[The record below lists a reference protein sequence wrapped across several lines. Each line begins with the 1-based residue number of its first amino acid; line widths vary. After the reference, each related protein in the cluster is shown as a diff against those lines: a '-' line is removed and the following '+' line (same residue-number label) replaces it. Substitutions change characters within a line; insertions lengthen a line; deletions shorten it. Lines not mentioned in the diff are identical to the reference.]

1 MWKWLDPI
9 ECRIAQQCLAHGQTL
24 EAAKYLLAGPHREHR
39 AVRELLLRIGPE
51 LVAQAQQAFDVGDL
65 PIAQE
70 LIGCAAQCGELPPAA
85 QALQQEI
92 VRCCRRQQHDQ
103 QWRERRL
110 QAADAWAGQGRLQ
123 SALGLIEPLADGD
136 PDAARRKQDWTADAA
151 RLEGYVHQFDEYLAQ
166 GRWKAAEAVLR
177 KAQEAAPG
185 QPQVLCME
193 QALDEARPAPA
204 RSPSTHTDPA
214 TPMEHTADPVAS
226 GQCVS
231 PSKETV
237 SFIAERANT
246 PASVMRLLLA
256 GLPGIGP
263 VLILRQPVVLVGTAN
278 DPSVQLP
285 LQAMLHRRHAMLVRD
300 KTCGER
306 VQFRVGPMSGCAVSV
321 NHVPIPDGQTQV
333 LSDGDVLQF
342 ANEHCRW
349 TFRQPETGACR
360 SSAVLQQT
368 RPASAYAVAPGG
380 AQVRCIVLAGD
391 ELVIGRDRMAAHLAE
406 AGLPVPQLRL
416 AWQAGGLYAHVA
428 GGALFVNGT
437 QADPA
442 KGIPVGLPA
451 ELDLYADGDRLAGEA
466 LLGAG
471 GLYEMKLLLQ
481 GDPHA

>member
-9 ECRIAQQCLAHGQTL
+9 ECRIAQQCLDHGQTL
-24 EAAKYLLAGPHREHR
+24 EAAKHLLAGPHREHR

-70 LIGCAAQCGELPPAA
+70 LIACAAQCGELAPAA

-92 VRCCRRQQHDQ
+92 VRRCRRQQQDQ

-110 QAADAWAGQGRLQ
+110 EAADAWAGQGRLQ
-123 SALGLIEPLADGD
+123 SALGLIEPLAGEDL
-136 PDAARRKQDWTADAA
+136 DAARRKQDWIADAA
-151 RLEGYVHQFDEYLAQ
+151 RLEGYLRQFEEYLAQ

-193 QALDEARPAPA
+193 QALGEACPAPA
-204 RSPSTHTDPA
+204 SLPTNHNDPA
-214 TPMEHTADPVAS
+214 TPVEHAADPVAP

-231 PSKETV
+231 PSEETA
-237 SFIAERANT
+237 SFIAERVSVPANAT
-246 PASVMRLLLA
+246 RLLLT

-300 KTCGER
+300 KTCGGSA
-306 VQFRVGPMSGCAVSV
+306 QFRVGPMSGCAVSV
-321 NHVPIPDGQTQV
+321 NDVPIPDGQTRV
-333 LSDGDVLQF
+333 LTDGDVIQF

-349 TFRQPETGACR
+349 TFRQSETGACR

-368 RPASAYAVAPGG
+368 RPASAYAVASGG
-380 AQVRCIVLAGD
+380 AQVRCIVLAGE
-391 ELVIGRDRMAAHLAE
+391 ELVIGRDRTAAHLAE
-406 AGLPVPQLRL
+406 PGLPVRQLRL
-416 AWQAGGLYAHVA
+416 AWRTGGLYAHVA
-428 GGALFVNGT
+428 DGAMFVNG
-437 QADPA
+437 AEAEPV
-442 KGIPVGLPA
+442 KGVPVDLPA
-451 ELDLYADGDRLAGEA
+451 ELDLYADGDRLAGDA

-481 GDPHA
+481 GDPDA